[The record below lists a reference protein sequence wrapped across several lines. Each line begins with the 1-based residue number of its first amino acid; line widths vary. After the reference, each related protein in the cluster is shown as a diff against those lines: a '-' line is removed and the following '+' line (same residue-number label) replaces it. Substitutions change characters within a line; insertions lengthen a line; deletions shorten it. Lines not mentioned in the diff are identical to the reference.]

1 MDKVQGKVRFKQAPP
16 KNTVRSGSLA
26 SYIAASDDPQRKRA
40 AGSAERRLCSD
51 EKLVK
56 FVH

>member
-51 EKLVK
+51 EKWV
-56 FVH
+56 